1 MKTIHETAQALAS
14 GTITSRDLVEASLA
28 LIADPSGEGALAF
41 TRVYADAARRS
52 ATAMDMLRAAGRA
65 PSPYAGIPFSL
76 KDLFD
81 MAGEPT
87 PAGSVVLAN
96 APPAQATAPA
106 IARLI
111 NAGLIPI
118 GRTNMVEF
126 AFSGLGLNPHY
137 GTPRSPW
144 DRETGRVPGGSSSGA
159 AVSVS
164 DGMVLAGIGTDTGG
178 SCSIPAAMCGVVG
191 YKPTQRRVPLSGA
204 FPLSSSQDSIGPLA
218 ASVGCAAIIDAI
230 MAGEP
235 PELPVPLS
243 LAGLRVGLPS
253 NIVLDGMD
261 QDVAEAY
268 ANALSAVEAAGA
280 KLIEMAFPA
289 MDLIAAVQAKGGVN
303 TPEAFTVHRHLLASQ
318 ADGYD
323 QRVRQRLERGGA
335 VPVADYIEALRART
349 AIITQMDAQTRDFDV
364 LMMPTCPIVPPAIA
378 PLADEAA
385 YLRTNMMLLRN
396 TALGNFLDRCAISI
410 PCHRKG
416 EAPVGLMLMGE
427 TMGDTKLLR
436 IAQAVEAVIAGA

>member
-14 GTITSRDLVEASLA
+14 GAITSRDLVEASLA
-28 LIADPSGEGALAF
+28 RIADPAGEGSLSF
-41 TRVYADAARRS
+41 TKVYAEAARRS
-52 ATAMDMLRAAGRA
+52 AAAIDTLRAVGRA
-65 PSPYAGIPFSL
+65 PSRYAGIPFSL

-81 MAGEPT
+81 VAGEPT
-87 PAGSVVLAN
+87 PAGSVVLAD
-96 APPAQATAPA
+96 APPARETAPA

-111 NAGLIPI
+111 AAGLIPI

-144 DRETGRVPGGSSSGA
+144 DRATGRAPGGSSSGA

-178 SCSIPAAMCGVVG
+178 SCRIPAAMCGVVG
-191 YKPTQRRVPLSGA
+191 YKPTQRRVPLTGA

-230 MAGEP
+230 MAGEAP
-235 PELPVPLS
+235 GLPEPMS

-268 ANALSAVEAAGA
+268 ANALSALEAAGA
-280 KLIEMAFPA
+280 KLIEVAFPA
-289 MDLIAAVQAKGGVN
+289 MDLIGPVQGKGGVN
-303 TPEAFTVHRHLLASQ
+303 TPEAFNFHRHLLAAH
-318 ADGYD
+318 ADRYD
-323 QRVRQRLERGGA
+323 QMVRQRLERGGA
-335 VPVADYIEALRART
+335 VPVADYIDALRART
-349 AIITQMDAQTRDFDV
+349 AIIAQMNAQTRDFDV

-378 PLADEAA
+378 PLADEAT

-410 PCHRKG
+410 PCHRAG
-416 EAPVGLMLMGE
+416 EAPVGLMLMAE
-427 TMGDTKLLR
+427 TMGDTKLFR
-436 IAQAVEAVIAGA
+436 IAQAVEAVISA